1 MVHAFKSGSRA
12 TGWGGRFRGGCRA
25 GLAVLAAV
33 LATGAGGMLAGCSA
47 GSRSFAPEST
57 VASAFR
63 HVVMHQ
69 SPEHFGPTDAGWL
82 EPTAADWPVLPAG
95 SGPMTHCYQSQP
107 LEAGLRFDE
116 ALVSWNL
123 GVPAGAAAVVEIR
136 VAEAGEG
143 AAWSPW
149 MFVGD
154 WSGNRPGAGGITTIV
169 SPVVKFAGGK
179 IDVDYLVAAKGKTFG
194 QLQYR
199 VLVFSA
205 VATQDASPVS
215 IARMTVCCMDTAAA
229 DAHWARQDALR
240 LGTPRPGV
248 PVGTDRAAAA
258 AKAADPARV
267 EVAVPLRSQKTERP
281 EIAGRICSP
290 TSVTMVLGAYGIERP
305 VLEIAEAA
313 FDARHDLYGN
323 WPRNVQTAYSRGVPG
338 YLTRLTSWREVEDLL
353 NLGWPV
359 IISIQTKPGELRGAP
374 YKETDGHLIVIRGI
388 DAAGNIL
395 VNDPAASEP
404 EKAALTYY
412 RDDLTAVWLKR
423 TLGTAYVLQ
432 RPIRW

>member
-12 TGWGGRFRGGCRA
+12 AGRSGGWRA

-33 LATGAGGMLAGCSA
+33 LATGAVGTLPGCSA

-57 VASAFR
+57 VASTFR

-69 SPEHFGPTDAGWL
+69 SPEHFGHADDGWVA
-82 EPTAADWPVLPAG
+82 PTAADWPVLPAG
-95 SGPMTHCYQSQP
+95 SGPLTHCYQSQV

-123 GVPAGAAAVVEIR
+123 SVPSGAAAAVEIR
-136 VAEAGEG
+136 VAEAGKG

-154 WSGNRPGAGGITTIV
+154 WTGTRPGAGGMTTIT
-169 SPVVKFAGGK
+169 SPVVKSAGGK
-179 IDVDYLVAAKGKTFG
+179 IDVDYFVAAKGKTFG

-205 VATQDASPVS
+205 ATAADASPVS
-215 IARMTVCCMDTAAA
+215 IARMTVCLMDTSAA

-240 LGTPRPGV
+240 VATPRQGV
-248 PVGTDRAAAA
+248 PVGTDRSAAPARAA
-258 AKAADPARV
+258 EPARV
-267 EVAVPLRSQKTERP
+267 ELAVPLRSQKTERP

-290 TSVTMVLGAYGIERP
+290 TSVAMVLGAYGIDRP

-412 RDDLTAVWLKR
+412 RDDMTAVWLKR

-432 RPIRW
+432 RPIQP